1 MLDKIRQL
9 LNSLTGRNLDL
20 GGIRSIR
27 LDDLVVEL
35 ELSIAENRIRYA
47 TNEGVIAKLQ
57 VEKCQLLIETDK
69 IQQVNLKQCKQRRIR
84 TLEQRIERLDRH
96 SQVYNENID
105 LHQELIDRIACMK
118 ASGLKQISQEQL
130 EELTI
135 EISEAQEEHSNI
147 INEARLAFYDR

>member
-1 MLDKIRQL
+1 MLGKVRQL
-9 LNSLTGRNLDL
+9 FNYLTGRNLGL
-20 GGIRSIR
+20 GGTRSIS
-27 LDDLVVEL
+27 LDEIAVEL
-35 ELSIAENRIRYA
+35 ELSIAENRIRYVA
-47 TNEGVIAKLQ
+47 NEGAIAKLQ
-57 VEKCQLLIETDK
+57 VEKCQLLIETGK
-69 IQQVNLKQCKQRRIR
+69 IQQVNLKQCKQRRIQ

-147 INEARLAFYDR
+147 INEARLAFHDR